1 MKKATVVVIAVI
13 GLLLCGC
20 KAEKPEESDS
30 ETKELLLYCAAGI
43 RPAVA
48 QTVETF
54 AREHG
59 VKIVT
64 NYAGS
69 ETLLST
75 IRLARSGDLYMP
87 GD

>member
-1 MKKATVVVIAVI
+1 MKKITIVMIVAMGV
-13 GLLLCGC
+13 LLCGC
-20 KAEKPEESDS
+20 KAEKSEESDS

-54 AREHG
+54 SREHG

-64 NYAGS
+64 N
-69 ETLLST
+69 
-75 IRLARSGDLYMP
+75 
-87 GD
+87 